1 MFEKFLNCIQIAGLI
16 SISGG
21 TLAIGAITAPTL
33 FKELNRAEASVTMIE
48 IFSKFDKLVLY
59 SAILVFAAKLI
70 ELIFIKGFNFNNA
83 SGELDLGFICML
95 LCALGI
101 LLISLYLSLILEPQ
115 ILEAYETSSPIFD
128 SLHHQSE
135 LIHKAN
141 FLLGLLM
148 LFGFVL

>member
-1 MFEKFLNCIQIAGLI
+1 MLEKILNCIQIAGLI

-48 IFSKFDKLVLY
+48 IFSKFDTLVLY

-70 ELIFIKGFNFNNA
+70 ELIFIRGFSFNNA
-83 SGELDLGFICML
+83 NAELDLGLICML

-101 LLISLYLSLILEPQ
+101 LLISFYLSLILEPQ

-135 LIHKAN
+135 LIHKVN
-141 FLLGLLM
+141 FLLGLIM

>member
-1 MFEKFLNCIQIAGLI
+1 MLEKILNCIQIAGLI

-21 TLAIGAITAPTL
+21 TLAIGAVTAPTL

-70 ELIFIKGFNFNNA
+70 ELIFVRGFNFNNA
-83 SGELDLGFICML
+83 NGELNLGL
-95 LCALGI
+95 VLTSLCAIGV
-101 LLISLYLSLILEPQ
+101 LIISIYLSFMLEPQ
-115 ILEAYETSSPIFD
+115 ILEAYESNNPLFD

-141 FLLGLLM
+141 FLLGLIM